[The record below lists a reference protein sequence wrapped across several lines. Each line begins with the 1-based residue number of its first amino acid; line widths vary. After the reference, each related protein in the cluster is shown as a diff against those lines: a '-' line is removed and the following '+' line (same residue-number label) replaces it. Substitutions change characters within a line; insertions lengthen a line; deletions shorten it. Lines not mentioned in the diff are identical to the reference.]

1 MSNGNKLAGYYE
13 LVEFKVTSF
22 PDEEKSLELKP
33 IIHTW
38 NLTESMIKGAI
49 RGTAKIFDATGIFYT
64 FPLRGQERLSIKY
77 KDFFDNER
85 EEDLFIYSIT
95 DINPVG
101 QNDDSILEY
110 TIHFCSF
117 GKFWSD
123 RYDIKRCIAEG
134 TEGTR
139 RYIPVSEQVQ
149 VIYDDYYNTN
159 DQGTKKP
166 ITIHDTDGEQSI
178 VIPGFKPEEAMAMMT
193 RRSYSA
199 IYPSNMYRF
208 FENRNG
214 YYFVNIERWL
224 EEFPSDDV
232 SMPTYQYART
242 AQDQTPQGE
251 ADKMNIF
258 VNLSLGSY
266 SNVLDRMNG
275 GGYYRKVSEIDF
287 QTRRINEFT
296 YDHKDEFKDFKW
308 PDLSPDIQ
316 LRHTDEMIEQHMNK
330 ESNTFVIKDY
340 SDETGNKPYG
350 LRPTPYYGEIYN
362 NKVAMM
368 MEYADSKITATIF
381 GNNNIVAGSVI
392 NTDLPMFK
400 PASESDKRLSGYYI
414 VESVVNEF
422 IEETYYQNLILVKG
436 PMLVE
441 RR

>member
-1 MSNGNKLAGYYE
+1 
-13 LVEFKVTSF
+13 VTSF

-38 NLTESMIKGAI
+38 NLSESMIKGAI

-159 DQGTKKP
+159 DEGTKKP

-208 FENRNG
+208 FENRDG
-214 YYFVNIERWL
+214 YYFVNIEQW
-224 EEFPSDDV
+224 
-232 SMPTYQYART
+232 
-242 AQDQTPQGE
+242 
-251 ADKMNIF
+251 
-258 VNLSLGSY
+258 
-266 SNVLDRMNG
+266 
-275 GGYYRKVSEIDF
+275 
-287 QTRRINEFT
+287 
-296 YDHKDEFKDFKW
+296 
-308 PDLSPDIQ
+308 
-316 LRHTDEMIEQHMNK
+316 
-330 ESNTFVIKDY
+330 
-340 SDETGNKPYG
+340 
-350 LRPTPYYGEIYN
+350 
-362 NKVAMM
+362 
-368 MEYADSKITATIF
+368 
-381 GNNNIVAGSVI
+381 
-392 NTDLPMFK
+392 
-400 PASESDKRLSGYYI
+400 
-414 VESVVNEF
+414 
-422 IEETYYQNLILVKG
+422 
-436 PMLVE
+436 
-441 RR
+441 